1 MAVDNQPSGNTR
13 RLKAIMFTDIKGY
26 SAMMGEDESLAVK
39 LVLEHREIVRDCLTR
54 YEGQEHETI
63 GDAFVVL
70 FDSVVNAVRCA
81 AEIQQKLKTRN
92 SGLPV
97 DQQVWLRIGVHLGDI
112 IVQGDGIYG
121 DGVNV
126 AARVQDKAE
135 PGGISITEQV
145 FLQVDGK
152 LDYAME
158 AVGKV
163 ELKNI
168 KNPPHLYKLRM
179 DGSKVPVPVRV
190 HRMAVVGAAAAVVVL
205 LALLVWTVLRPQGS
219 STETVALRT
228 AGQLAIPAPPGLSDQ
243 QQARKTLAGQK
254 IAEAMAASGA
264 QRMELL
270 RQALALDPDNTAV
283 QTMLAASM
291 SAEQPAPGGLA
302 AAPTAVAVPAGTG
315 PAGAVPQA
323 ASPAAPAALGSSA
336 GARAGDPRPSKIKA
350 KAAATGDHDQ
360 PRIQRA
366 IVVE

>member
-1 MAVDNQPSGNTR
+1 MAAETQPGGNTR

-92 SGLPV
+92 SGLPA

-158 AVGKV
+158 AVGRV

-190 HRMAVVGAAAAVVVL
+190 HRMAVAGAAAAVVIL
-205 LALLVWTVLRPQGS
+205 LALLVWTMLRPDGHPS
-219 STETVALRT
+219 AEMALLASGH
-228 AGQLAIPAPPGLSDQ
+228 AGAQALPGLSDQ
-243 QQARKTLAGQK
+243 QQVRKTLAGQK
-254 IAEAMAASGA
+254 IAEAMATTGA

-302 AAPTAVAVPAGTG
+302 AAPTTVAVPAG
-315 PAGAVPQA
+315 AAALGAVPQA
-323 ASPAAPAALGSSA
+323 ASQAAPAAPGNSA
-336 GARAGDPRPSKIKA
+336 GARAGEPRPSKTKA
-350 KAAATGDHDQ
+350 KAAATGDHDE

>member
-1 MAVDNQPSGNTR
+1 MAAETQPGGNTR

-26 SAMMGEDESLAVK
+26 SAMMGEDESLAVR

-92 SGLPV
+92 AGLPA

-152 LDYAME
+152 LDYPME

-179 DGSKVPVPVRV
+179 DGSKVPVPVRA
-190 HRMAVVGAAAAVVVL
+190 HRGAMIAAALAV
-205 LALLVWTVLRPQGS
+205 LALLVVLLWTVIRPGA
-219 STETVALRT
+219 VP
-228 AGQLAIPAPPGLSDQ
+228 AGPGPQAAVQPATNAAQP
-243 QQARKTLAGQK
+243 AKKALAGQK
-254 IAEAMAASGA
+254 IAEAMAASGPA
-264 QRMELL
+264 RLELL
-270 RQALALDPDNTAV
+270 RQALALDPDNAAV
-283 QTMLAASM
+283 QTMLATAM
-291 SAEQPAPGGLA
+291 AADQAAPLA
-302 AAPTAVAVPAGTG
+302 AAAAATPTSAPGPTAAPEPG
-315 PAGAVPQA
+315 
-323 ASPAAPAALGSSA
+323 PAAPGSGGPAATAPGTA
-336 GARAGDPRPSKIKA
+336 ARGRDPRPARTKA
-350 KAAATGDHDQ
+350 KAAAAGEHDQ